1 MSKQQIGPQR
11 ISTSL
16 QNARK
21 LSEKY
26 NLAAVTAVIY
36 FKDGADKLLLTK
48 RSNSLELHPGEIS
61 LPGGRKDKDDFDL
74 RDTALRELEEEV
86 GIHRDQVEIVGELGF
101 FVTNSNFK
109 IFAFIA
115 KAKSELEFVI
125 NYEEVSRIIELPLSA
140 LMHEECMRDD
150 LWMVNGEMKYKPSFG
165 YKGHLIFGAT
175 ARILDC
181 LVQTLPDKSY
191 NL

>member
-11 ISTSL
+11 ISTNL
-16 QNARK
+16 QNARE

-125 NYEEVSRIIELPLSA
+125 KYEEVSRIIELP
-140 LMHEECMRDD
+140 
-150 LWMVNGEMKYKPSFG
+150 
-165 YKGHLIFGAT
+165 
-175 ARILDC
+175 
-181 LVQTLPDKSY
+181 
-191 NL
+191 

>member
-1 MSKQQIGPQR
+1 MIKRPRGKGWQSRKIQGNAFLDCL
-11 ISTSL
+11 SL
-16 QNARK
+16 
-21 LSEKY
+21 
-26 NLAAVTAVIY
+26 
-36 FKDGADKLLLTK
+36 
-48 RSNSLELHPGEIS
+48 LE
-61 LPGGRKDKDDFDL
+61 R
-74 RDTALRELEEEV
+74 
-86 GIHRDQVEIVGELGF
+86 
-101 FVTNSNFK
+101 
-109 IFAFIA
+109 
-115 KAKSELEFVI
+115 LEFVI